1 MAHAVAPICPCGAS
15 HTIYVVQLKQ
25 NTMHIDIEPIDFEID
40 NPPYEDLEDTSE
52 ADFQIQ
58 QTFGGRFI

>member
-1 MAHAVAPICPCGAS
+1 
-15 HTIYVVQLKQ
+15 
-25 NTMHIDIEPIDFEID
+25 MHIDIEPIDFEID